1 MTKPQIPRL
10 YGPLSDSDLDVLRT
24 HVVIGREVLATV
36 PALEPI
42 AGIVGATHEKYD
54 GSGYPGGL
62 KGDSIPLAARIIS
75 VADAYD
81 AMTSVRCYSDP
92 VSHDEA
98 NAELVRSAGTQFDP
112 DVVRAWLQMTELRRC
127 C

>member
-1 MTKPQIPRL
+1 M
-10 YGPLSDSDLDVLRT
+10 
-24 HVVIGREVLATV
+24 LATV

-54 GSGYPGGL
+54 GTGYPGRL
-62 KGDSIPLAARIIS
+62 KGDSIPLAARIIT

-127 C
+127 S